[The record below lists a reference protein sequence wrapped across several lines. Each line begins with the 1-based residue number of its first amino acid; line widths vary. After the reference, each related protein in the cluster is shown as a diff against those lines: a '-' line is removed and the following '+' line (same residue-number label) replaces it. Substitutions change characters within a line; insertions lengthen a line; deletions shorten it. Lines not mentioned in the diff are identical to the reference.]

1 MPGRLLP
8 RTLRRPRFFAQRR
21 LRPGLPPTV
30 AQRYTHTASLR
41 SSQPAAAAPLGSAC
55 AAAPLA
61 SLPSTPEIAPVVAPP
76 IPPAIAPPARALVLR
91 GRFWEVTYGGVTAI
105 VDDCRGLRYIA
116 LLVRN
121 AAAGGGPLH
130 AKELVAIAAGQPAG
144 AVELTV
150 ADPVLDPVA
159 RTQLIARL
167 EDLAA
172 ERREATSRNDSS
184 RLTLL
189 DEEYERIADAL
200 AEGAS
205 APGRARRG
213 TFTNDGEK
221 ARKAVS
227 KAISEAVS
235 KIASHPDLPEL
246 AQHLTSA
253 IHKGLWLSYAGGAD
267 WEIDAKL

>member
-1 MPGRLLP
+1 M
-8 RTLRRPRFFAQRR
+8 
-21 LRPGLPPTV
+21 
-30 AQRYTHTASLR
+30 
-41 SSQPAAAAPLGSAC
+41 
-55 AAAPLA
+55 
-61 SLPSTPEIAPVVAPP
+61 
-76 IPPAIAPPARALVLR
+76 R
-91 GRFWEVTYGGVTAI
+91 GRFWEVTYGGVTSI

-116 LLVRN
+116 LLIGN
-121 AAAGGGPLH
+121 AAAGRGPLH
-130 AKELVAIAAGQPAG
+130 AKELVAMATGQPVG
-144 AVELTV
+144 PVELTV

-167 EDLAA
+167 EELAA
-172 ERREATSRNDSS
+172 ERREATSHNDSA
-184 RLTLL
+184 RLAVL

-205 APGRARRG
+205 VAGRARRG
-213 TFTNDGEK
+213 TFSNDEEK

-267 WEIDAKL
+267 WVIDAKL